1 MTIGDRIKQLREAKK
16 MSQDELAQAVG
27 YKSRSTV
34 GKIEL
39 GKMDITQSS
48 VVAIAKALGTTP
60 GYLMGWEDNLTPS
73 AESLENL
80 ELAKKIG
87 QMSPDNRK
95 LVIDLINKLGTK

>member
-1 MTIGDRIKQLREAKK
+1 MTIGDRIRQLREARK

-39 GKMDITQSS
+39 GKMDITQSA

-60 GYLMGWEDNLTPS
+60 GHLMGWDDEPTPS

-95 LVIDLINKLGTK
+95 LVIDLINKLGSK

>member
-60 GYLMGWEDNLTPS
+60 GYLMGWEDNLAPS

-87 QMSPDNRK
+87 QMSPDDRK

>member
-1 MTIGDRIKQLREAKK
+1 MTIGNRIKQLRKARK

-27 YKSRSTV
+27 YQSRSTV

-48 VVAIAKALGTTP
+48 VAAIAKALGTTP
-60 GYLMGWEDNLTPS
+60 GYLMGWEDEPAPS
-73 AESLENL
+73 AESMENL

-87 QMSPDNRK
+87 QMSPDNKK
-95 LVIDLINKLGTK
+95 LVIDLINKLGK

>member
-1 MTIGDRIKQLREAKK
+1 MNIGDRIKQLREAKK

-60 GYLMGWEDNLTPS
+60 GYLMGWEDDFDPS

-87 QMSPDNRK
+87 QMSPDDRR

>member
-60 GYLMGWEDNLTPS
+60 GYLMGWEDNLNPS

-87 QMSPDNRK
+87 QMSPDDRR